1 MNIFVVILNYNNATD
16 TIACVDSLKSMN
28 ALNLKIVLVDNKSN
42 KECLDELERKLGKC
56 VTFIRNKKNLG
67 YAAGNNVGIKYAI
80 ENGADYIVVL
90 NNDVVVNAHSFEPC
104 IRMLEHNSDIA
115 IVGPAIVDYNNNK
128 LQSTG
133 ALIDFA
139 KITTPLINNGK
150 EYVPSD
156 SQIDCDYVGGAC
168 MIFKPDLVAKIG
180 YIPEQYFLFWEE
192 VEWCYRAKQQGYRV
206 VCSMSSYVKHKG
218 SATIKKV
225 SGISAYYM
233 ERNRVLFIK
242 RNVSRP
248 FIRVKSIAA
257 LFVRNF
263 FKGLLKDRRCFE
275 YFQFYFDGLRGLDR
289 MNNRSFRN

>member
-16 TIACVDSLKSMN
+16 TVACVDSLKGMED
-28 ALNLKIVLVDNKSN
+28 LNLKIILVDNKSN
-42 KECLDELERKLGKC
+42 EECVEELEKKIGKY
-56 VTFIRNKKNLG
+56 VTFIRNEKNIG

-90 NNDVVVNAHSFEPC
+90 NNDVVVNPHSFDSC
-104 IRMLEHNSDIA
+104 IRLLEHNSDIA
-115 IVGPAIVDYNNNK
+115 IVGPAIIDYSNNK

-133 ALIDFA
+133 AFIDFA

-150 EYVPSD
+150 EYFPSD
-156 SQIDCDYVGGAC
+156 SQVDCDYVGGAC
-168 MIFKPDLVAKIG
+168 MIFKSDLVAKIG
-180 YIPEQYFLFWEE
+180 YIPELYFLFWEE

-206 VCSMSSYVKHKG
+206 VCDMNSYVKHKG

-225 SGISAYYM
+225 SGISTYYM
-233 ERNRVLFIK
+233 ERNRVLFVK
-242 RNVSRP
+242 RNVSNP

-263 FKGLLKDRRCFE
+263 VKGLFKDRC
-275 YFQFYFDGLRGLDR
+275 YFAYFRFYFDGLFGVDWMR
-289 MNNRSFRN
+289 NKPFRN